1 MKNIYVRITA
11 WLAGPFSSKISKFT
25 QNAYVMAIQN
35 GFQTV
40 LPMILVGSIASL
52 INTLRN
58 FWEWVPDLS
67 LVNQYS
73 FGLIGIFLAF
83 ILPYNI
89 MENKKQNRAKLISG
103 FTGVSVLLAL
113 CNPVFKEGNISLNAG
128 YIGTGGMTVGLLVGL
143 LIGAIFAVYF
153 KHGLFS
159 KDTSLPSI
167 VVNWFESIVPV
178 FLVIGIAIL
187 IAGNGVNLFDLMEE
201 VVSPIAAIGNTY
213 LGFVLLYFIMALCYS
228 LGLSAWAV
236 YPIFL
241 ALALNNIAAN
251 IDLVAAGKDAV
262 FITTVEVV
270 FCGWCCMGGMGCT
283 MPLNIQMLRSKSK
296 KINAIGKAAIFPSL
310 FNINEPVM

>member
-113 CNPVFKEGNISLNAG
+113 CNPVF
-128 YIGTGGMTVGLLVGL
+128 
-143 LIGAIFAVYF
+143 
-153 KHGLFS
+153 
-159 KDTSLPSI
+159 
-167 VVNWFESIVPV
+167 
-178 FLVIGIAIL
+178 
-187 IAGNGVNLFDLMEE
+187 
-201 VVSPIAAIGNTY
+201 
-213 LGFVLLYFIMALCYS
+213 
-228 LGLSAWAV
+228 
-236 YPIFL
+236 
-241 ALALNNIAAN
+241 
-251 IDLVAAGKDAV
+251 
-262 FITTVEVV
+262 
-270 FCGWCCMGGMGCT
+270 
-283 MPLNIQMLRSKSK
+283 
-296 KINAIGKAAIFPSL
+296 
-310 FNINEPVM
+310 